1 VRDSRKLEVNDV
13 QTYAVLGKS
22 RPFSSRKEISGV
34 VRVSDFTQ
42 SLVLQPD
49 ENNNTKGMERP

>member
-1 VRDSRKLEVNDV
+1 MEVNEI

-49 ENNNTKGMERP
+49 DNNNTKGMERP